1 MRDVAR
7 LAQVSTATVSRVIN
21 SPDSVRGK
29 TRKKVLRAM
38 KMCNYKYNALARGFA
53 TKKSN
58 TIGLIIPNINNPV
71 FAESTLGVQEYADEK
86 QIKVILGNTSYKV
99 SQEESLI
106 KALRESQVDGLIITT
121 TNPKGEII
129 KTLITEKIPF
139 VLLFSTVKGG
149 PVSVVGV
156 DNYRGGYI
164 ATEHLIS
171 LGHNRIGMIAGSFS
185 VTDRSYHRWHGY
197 RQCLKDHGIPYNKNL
212 LVQTGYSLSGGRD
225 SIKQLLN
232 QELSPS
238 AVFCSND
245 YIALGAI
252 KGAREAG
259 LSLPEDL
266 SIVGFDDMPTAS
278 YMVPA
283 LTTIRQP
290 AYDMGKRACE
300 LLLQKMENPGKPEQ
314 HMMETKLVVRESTAA
329 PQEVKTDKSENYWTS
344 SDPRTN
350 YIL

>member
-1 MRDVAR
+1 MARLSVSTILDVAR

-21 SPDSVRGK
+21 SPDSVREK
-29 TRKKVLRAM
+29 TREKVLRAM

-71 FAESTLGVQEYADEK
+71 FAESTLGVQEYAEKK
-86 QIKVILGNTSYKV
+86 QIKVILGNTSYKI

-106 KALRESQVDGLIITT
+106 TALRESQVDGLIITT

-129 KTLITEKIPF
+129 KTLINEKVPF

-149 PVSVVGV
+149 SISAVGV
-156 DNYRGGYI
+156 DNYRGGYV
-164 ATEHLIS
+164 ATEHLVS
-171 LGHNRIGMIAGSFS
+171 LGHRRIGMIAGNFS

-197 RQCLKDHGIPYNKNL
+197 RQCLKDNDIPYDKEL
-212 LVQTGYSLSGGRD
+212 LVQTEYSLAGGKD
-225 SIKQLLN
+225 SIKQLLE
-232 QELSPS
+232 QDSPPS

-283 LTTIRQP
+283 LPTVRQP
-290 AYDMGKRACE
+290 AYELGRRACK
-300 LLLQKMENPGKPEQ
+300 LLLQKLKAPGKPEQ

-329 PQEVKTDKSENYWTS
+329 VPQEMEAGD
-344 SDPRTN
+344 RQ
-350 YIL
+350 

>member
-1 MRDVAR
+1 MSTIRDVAR

-21 SPDSVRGK
+21 SPDSVREK
-29 TRKKVLRAM
+29 TREKVLRAM

-71 FAESTLGVQEYADEK
+71 FAESTLGVQEYAEEK
-86 QIKVILGNTSYKV
+86 QIKVILGNTSYKI

-129 KTLITEKIPF
+129 KTLTDEGFPF

-149 PVSVVGV
+149 PFSAVGV
-156 DNYRGGYI
+156 DNYRGGYV

-171 LGHNRIGMIAGSFS
+171 LGHRRIGMIAGSFT

-197 RQCLKDHGIPYNKNL
+197 RQCLKDNGIPYDKDL
-212 LVQTGYSLSGGRD
+212 LVQTEYSLTGGRD
-225 SIKQLLN
+225 SIKQLLE
-232 QELSPS
+232 QEYPPS

-252 KGAREAG
+252 KGARESG

-283 LTTIRQP
+283 LTTVRQP
-290 AYDMGKRACE
+290 AYEMGRRACE
-300 LLLQKMENPGKPEQ
+300 LLLQKMENPEKPEQ
-314 HMMETKLVVRESTAA
+314 HMMETKLIVRESTAA
-329 PQEVKTDKSENYWTS
+329 VQRDTEAEDGG
-344 SDPRTN
+344 DRQ
-350 YIL
+350 

>member
-1 MRDVAR
+1 MRLLVSTILDVAR

-21 SPDSVRGK
+21 SPDTVREK
-29 TRKKVLRAM
+29 TREKVLRAM

-58 TIGLIIPNINNPV
+58 TIGLIIPSINNPV
-71 FAESTLGVQEYADEK
+71 FAESTLGVQEYAEQK
-86 QIKVILGNTSYKV
+86 QIKVILGNTSYKIT
-99 SQEESLI
+99 QEESLI
-106 KALRESQVDGLIITT
+106 NALRESQVDGLIITT

-129 KTLITEKIPF
+129 KSLVDEEVPF
-139 VLLFSTVKGG
+139 VLLFSTVKTG
-149 PVSVVGV
+149 PISAVGV
-156 DNYRGGYI
+156 DNYRGGYE

-171 LGHNRIGMIAGSFS
+171 LGHRQIGMIAGSFS

-197 RQCLKDHGIPYNKNL
+197 RQCLKDNGIPYNKNL
-212 LVQTGYSLSGGRD
+212 LVQTEYSLSGGRN
-225 SIKQLLN
+225 SIKQLLK
-232 QELSPS
+232 QDLPPS

-252 KGAREAG
+252 KGARETG
-259 LSLPEDL
+259 LSLPEEL

-290 AYDMGKRACE
+290 AYEMGRRACE
-300 LLLQKMENPGKPEQ
+300 LLLQKMENPDKPEQ
-314 HMMETKLVVRESTAA
+314 HMLETKLVVRESTAA
-329 PQEVKTDKSENYWTS
+329 VP
-344 SDPRTN
+344 
-350 YIL
+350 